1 MLFNAVNGN
10 GPRRSQF
17 CALQA
22 LMLRLSG
29 EPFSFRYISF
39 QKGMH
44 KAPEFLALSRW
55 GQVPVLLDD
64 GRVHLQS
71 AMIVEH
77 LAETLNRFRGSDI
90 ATRQSVREWLYWD
103 VDVLFPP
110 VFGWAA
116 KTSVNQRRSSDRRLP
131 SSTCRNRAGYVG
143 HPPR

>member
-44 KAPEFLALSRW
+44 KAPEFFGPISLGAGPRSTRRW
-55 GQVPVLLDD
+55 PRPPAVGDDRRAFGGDVEPISGIRYRNAPISPGMVVLGCGCSLPSGIWLGSEDFC
-64 GRVHLQS
+64 QS
-71 AMIVEH
+71 ASI
-77 LAETLNRFRGSDI
+77 
-90 ATRQSVREWLYWD
+90 Q
-103 VDVLFPP
+103 
-110 VFGWAA
+110 
-116 KTSVNQRRSSDRRLP
+116 
-131 SSTCRNRAGYVG
+131 
-143 HPPR
+143 